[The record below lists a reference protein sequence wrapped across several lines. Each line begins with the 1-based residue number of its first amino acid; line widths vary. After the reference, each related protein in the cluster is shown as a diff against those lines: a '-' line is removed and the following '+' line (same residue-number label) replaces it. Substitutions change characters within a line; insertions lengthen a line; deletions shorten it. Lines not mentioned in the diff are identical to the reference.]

1 MTLKG
6 SAEGVRYF
14 LIPKFTKLT
23 DFECWKDAAI
33 QIFFTLGP
41 GISVLT
47 TYASYSKFN
56 NNNQYDAVVASFAN
70 LIASFLSGI
79 VVFAGLGHLSLSIGI
94 QFF

>member
-6 SAEGVRYF
+6 SADGVRYF
-14 LIPKFTKLT
+14 LTPNFTKLT

-56 NNNQYDAVVASFAN
+56 NNNQIDALIASFAN
-70 LIASFLSGI
+70 LVASFLSGV
-79 VVFAGLGHLSLSIGI
+79 VVFAGLGHLSISIGK
-94 QFF
+94 